1 MKTTMCEI
9 KNIPDGIKVR
19 LDIREE
25 KIRTLKNIAIKI

>member
-1 MKTTMCEI
+1 MCEI

-25 KIRTLKNIAIKI
+25 KIRTPKNMAIKNYLK